1 MASAANTWC
10 SSKKTDQRLV
20 DLADHSKPV
29 GPFVGTETYYRVM
42 YDGYS
47 VMPVDY
53 ECIFDGKDKDK
64 CDYGVRF
71 NIYQVELPPTL
82 KAFPVNVGDFPA
94 DKKSVR
100 RNSVNRELSVLA
112 GKRP

>member
-1 MASAANTWC
+1 
-10 SSKKTDQRLV
+10 
-20 DLADHSKPV
+20 
-29 GPFVGTETYYRVM
+29 M

-47 VMPVDY
+47 VMPIDY
-53 ECIFDGKDKDK
+53 ECIFDGKDHDK

-71 NIYQVELPPTL
+71 NVYQVELPPTL

-100 RNSVNRELSVLA
+100 RNAVNRELSVLA